1 MSLEAKDIEK
11 HIEQIRDER
20 REAANTAKR
29 VGSTMMEIFKYVA
42 ASVETALAD
51 ISNGYLSKEKDDVA
65 KGLITFLKGIKI
77 DDIFQFDKD
86 GNIIAYTI
94 ASPEFSEKIKT
105 GFAIAV
111 VDTQTGKYKL
121 CVDQIVAWAKAT
133 VGSLLVEGNSVFGG
147 DLSSP
152 KYQSGFLDG
161 FGWRLWGEAVPNAAG
176 KTEQRYTAE
185 LDNLIVR
192 GTMRVY
198 EMIISQLLGENDNR
212 IFTGML
218 EVDHY
223 DAESGKVY
231 LDTKEGRM
239 YNPFRKDDIIMVQ
252 QYNGAPS
259 AANDHYVT
267 KHYELIVT
275 EVGSEGTG
283 EDMLAWV
290 KFRNFTSS
298 MEGATPEKLIKKKDT
313 FVRVDNLTDEDRKG
327 IVSITT
333 VGPKTPYMDIIY
345 GLKTDPDSALKG
357 RLGNLQGI
365 THPSFGQLKGFG
377 ELLQNLYA
385 VGDLVLRRT
394 GENIDTKFQIL
405 TDIFSSNF
413 TKTQYE
419 LTDDTNYLHNGQFLT
434 AVGEET
440 FIDGWTIDDSDD
452 TAFWMDPVT
461 NMPVMV
467 NGHATAGGNH
477 RVEIERSEGRQ
488 VLRVLNC
495 GLTQKNA
502 LIDPPKTHKEYSKP
516 TGQTSTKTDAKG
528 NNAVEL
534 RKATDGAMEDVQDTL
549 YVSLRI
555 YALTSGQLTI
565 GFTDCNDVEGKAN
578 DLAVRTIDV
587 PYTGEW
593 ATINFNGK
601 WNGTGDFVIRYT
613 GECRIAFVAITDTA
627 LSNLS
632 RTVST
637 SIEQIAEAIKL
648 LGQNDDAIAGKFTS
662 LGLVVD
668 ALNAQVDLFVNTT
681 YPADKSAIDNRIK
694 VNAAGISALSTKI
707 DTANNN
713 IKQLG
718 VNIDAVNNR
727 VDTFVNQTYPNDQ
740 KEIRRLISVNADGI
754 SINAKD
760 IDSLNGKVSELG
772 TDYDTLSKS
781 VTTYVNDYT
790 NGYNKLNSRLT
801 TAEGQISAHNTKIG
815 SLETEYSTL
824 YTDFTKVQSRVTQI
838 GVYYDDNGN
847 PIGAKWTEA
856 GILTTAD
863 GNVLYAGKG
872 ESSDNLLV
880 GTGSGQLWTLEQ
892 DRETATLDFTVDE
905 REFVVR
911 NAFPIGDVSFSNS
924 NSSSL
929 AALCSPVAKTEKG
942 KYYILSFST
951 LVSDE
956 SVSDFYVLIG
966 SASSKDGAYTYSE
979 GINYSSRD
987 DDETAHTT
995 MRMLRYRKLDDGIE
1009 KRYYIIFQA
1018 TGKYT
1023 RFKFVNRSYRS
1034 QVTSSTVT
1042 NYSTQ
1047 SGIPDN
1053 VTVSQDSGRVRV
1065 TRNYTGTKRSDGQY
1079 DITETVTT
1087 ITATKGYFY
1096 AKKIQLE
1103 PAVNTDLADVVPS
1116 SYKEGQNTIESLIK
1130 QTVDSIELRAS
1141 KIIFKGETIINDK
1154 FWVDTNGK
1162 VHMNEAYVSGT
1173 INANTGKIG
1182 GLNISENSLSAGADG
1197 YGVTVTPQHIYLQRY
1212 DNEASYNYTGKY
1224 IHMDAEADNMIDVQL
1239 NGGNMQKTYTGIKI
1253 NGAPSEAYGNFVGL
1267 DIDSD
1272 IVGVYGE
1279 RIAAK
1284 LHNGIVDGV
1293 RTQWYTLDSASGVT
1307 VENDCFKVG
1316 GEEALSGT
1324 VFYMLNTSPLTIH
1337 FPIDAPPNAHYTFI
1351 KVGNGNLTFKAD
1363 RGAIRYGSGSKTEF
1377 NSASDY
1383 EILDFY
1389 AYDGNWYLDASNR

>member
-42 ASVETALAD
+42 ASVETALTD
-51 ISNGYLSKEKDDVA
+51 ISKGYLSKEKDDVA

-111 VDTQTGKYKL
+111 VDTLTGKYKL

-147 DLSSP
+147 NLSSP

-239 YNPFRKDDIIMVQ
+239 YNPFRKDDVIMVQ
-252 QYNGAPS
+252 QYNGSPS

-394 GENIDTKFQIL
+394 GENIDTKFQIM
-405 TDIFSSNF
+405 TDLFSSNF

-440 FIDGWTIDDSDD
+440 FIDGWTIDDTDD

-467 NGHATAGGNH
+467 NGHATAGGNQ

-495 GLTQKNA
+495 GLTQKNT
-502 LIDPPKTHKEYSKP
+502 LIDPPKTHKEYRKP
-516 TGQTSTKTDAKG
+516 TGQTSTKTDTKG

-555 YALTSGQLTI
+555 YALTAGQLTI
-565 GFTDCNDVEGKAN
+565 GFTDCADVEGKTN
-578 DLAVRTIDV
+578 DLSVRTIAV

-593 ATINFNGK
+593 TTINFNGK
-601 WNGTGDFVIRYT
+601 WNGTGNFVIRYT

-627 LSNLS
+627 LSNLA

-637 SIEQIAEAIKL
+637 SIEQTAEAIKL
-648 LGQNDDAIAGKFTS
+648 LGQNDDAIAGKYTS

-668 ALNAQVDLFVNTT
+668 ALNTQVDLFVNTT
-681 YPADKSAIDNRIK
+681 YPADKLAIDNRIK
-694 VNAAGISALSTKI
+694 VNADGISALSTKI

-754 SINAKD
+754 SINAKN

-772 TDYDTLSKS
+772 TDYDMLNNS

-790 NGYNKLNSRLT
+790 NGYNQLNSRLT
-801 TAEGQISAHNTKIG
+801 TAEGQISANNTKIG
-815 SLETEYSTL
+815 NLTTEYSTL

-838 GVYYDDNGN
+838 GVYYDDDGN
-847 PIGAKWTEA
+847 PIGDKWTEA

-872 ESSDNLLV
+872 EASDNLLV

-911 NAFPIGDVSFSNS
+911 NAFPIGDVIFSNS
-924 NSSSL
+924 SSSSL

-995 MRMLRYRKLDDGIE
+995 MKMLRYRKLDDGIE

-1034 QVTSSTVT
+1034 QVTSSTAT

-1047 SGIPDN
+1047 SGIPGN

-1103 PAVNTDLADVVPS
+1103 PAVNTDLANVVPS
-1116 SYKEGQNTIESLIK
+1116 SYKEGQNTIESFIK
-1130 QTVDSIELRAS
+1130 QTVDSV
-1141 KIIFKGETIINDK
+1141 IIKAKQIRLEGYTTINGNFSIDEKGNMTAN
-1154 FWVDTNGK
+1154 NGTF
-1162 VHMNEAYVSGT
+1162 NGT
-1173 INANTGKIG
+1173 INAMSGKIG
-1182 GLNISENSLSAGADG
+1182 GFTISNGILLWKQSDYFSNDSRSLKLGVSSDENTGVVDVSFNAATSGRYGVKSCGSNIGGAAIFGSIYSSTSSSFVSPYGADTYAG
-1197 YGVTVTPQHIYLQRY
+1197 FFNGGLYCSDDIYCTRIS
-1212 DNEASYNYTGKY
+1212 AKTFRAVSSYNHTGSGANSGWDGIDFDYDK
-1224 IHMDAEADNMIDVQL
+1224 DLDNYRLQVR
-1239 NGGNMQKTYTGIKI
+1239 GGIIVGIKH
-1253 NGAPSEAYGNFVGL
+1253 E
-1267 DIDSD
+1267 
-1272 IVGVYGE
+1272 
-1279 RIAAK
+1279 
-1284 LHNGIVDGV
+1284 
-1293 RTQWYTLDSASGVT
+1293 
-1307 VENDCFKVG
+1307 
-1316 GEEALSGT
+1316 
-1324 VFYMLNTSPLTIH
+1324 
-1337 FPIDAPPNAHYTFI
+1337 
-1351 KVGNGNLTFKAD
+1351 
-1363 RGAIRYGSGSKTEF
+1363 
-1377 NSASDY
+1377 
-1383 EILDFY
+1383 
-1389 AYDGNWYLDASNR
+1389 

>member
-42 ASVETALAD
+42 ASVETALAY
-51 ISNGYLSKEKDDVA
+51 ISKGYLSKEKDDVA

-77 DDIFQFDKD
+77 NDIFQFDKD

-111 VDTQTGKYKL
+111 VDTLTGKYKL

-161 FGWRLWGEAVPNAAG
+161 LGWRLWGEAVPNAAG

-239 YNPFRKDDIIMVQ
+239 YNPFRKDDVIMVQ
-252 QYNGAPS
+252 QYNGSPS
-259 AANDHYVT
+259 AANDYYVT

-283 EDMLAWV
+283 ENMLAWV

-333 VGPKTPYMDIIY
+333 VGPRTPYMDIIY
-345 GLKTDPDSALKG
+345 GLKTDPDNALKG

-405 TDIFSSNF
+405 TDLFSSNF

-440 FIDGWTIDDSDD
+440 FIDGWTIDDTDD
-452 TAFWMDPVT
+452 TSFWMDPVT

-502 LIDPPKTHKEYSKP
+502 LIDAPKTHKEYSKP

-555 YALTSGQLTI
+555 YALTAGQLAI
-565 GFTDCNDVEGKAN
+565 GFSDCTDVEGKTN
-578 DLAVRTIDV
+578 DLSVRTIDV

-593 ATINFNGK
+593 TTINFNGK
-601 WNGTGDFVIRYT
+601 WNGTGNFVIRYT

-627 LSNLS
+627 LSNLA

-637 SIEQIAEAIKL
+637 SIEQTAEAIKL
-648 LGQNDDAIAGKFTS
+648 LGQNDDAIAGKYTS

-668 ALNAQVDLFVNTT
+668 ALNSQVDLFVNTT
-681 YPADKSAIDNRIK
+681 YPADKSSIDNRIK
-694 VNAAGISALSTKI
+694 VNAAGIS
-707 DTANNN
+707 
-713 IKQLG
+713 
-718 VNIDAVNNR
+718 
-727 VDTFVNQTYPNDQ
+727 
-740 KEIRRLISVNADGI
+740 
-754 SINAKD
+754 INAKN

-772 TDYDTLSKS
+772 TDYDMLNNS

-801 TAEGQISAHNTKIG
+801 TAEGQISAHNTEIG
-815 SLETEYSTL
+815 NLTTEYSTL

-838 GVYYDDNGN
+838 GVYYDENGN
-847 PIGAKWTEA
+847 PIGDKWTEA

-872 ESSDNLLV
+872 EASDNLLV

-892 DRETATLDFTVDE
+892 DRETATLDFTVDD

-924 NSSSL
+924 SSSSL

-979 GINYSSRD
+979 EINYSSRD
-987 DDETAHTT
+987 DEETAHTT
-995 MRMLRYRKLDDGIE
+995 MRMLRYRKLDDGVE
-1009 KRYYIIFQA
+1009 RRYYIIFQA

-1023 RFKFVNRSYRS
+1023 RIKFINRSHRS
-1034 QVTSSTVT
+1034 QVSSSTIT

-1047 SGIPDN
+1047 SGIPAN
-1053 VTVSQDSGRVRV
+1053 TTISQDSGRVRV
-1065 TRNYTGTKRSDGQY
+1065 TRNYTGAKRSDGQY

-1103 PAVNTDLADVVPS
+1103 PAVNADLANIVPS
-1116 SYKEGQNTIESLIK
+1116 SYKEGQNTIESFIK
-1130 QTVDSIELRAS
+1130 QTVDSV
-1141 KIIFKGETIINDK
+1141 IIKAKQIRLEGYTTINGNFSIDEKGNMTAN
-1154 FWVDTNGK
+1154 NGTF
-1162 VHMNEAYVSGT
+1162 NGT
-1173 INANTGKIG
+1173 INAMSGKIG
-1182 GLNISENSLSAGADG
+1182 GFTISNGILLWKQSDYFSNDSRSLKLGVSSDENTGVVDVSFNAATSGRYGVKSCGSNIGGAAIFGSIYSSTSSSFVSPYGADTYAG
-1197 YGVTVTPQHIYLQRY
+1197 FFNGGLYCSDDIYCTRIS
-1212 DNEASYNYTGKY
+1212 AKTFRAVSSYNHTGSGANSGWDGIDFDYDK
-1224 IHMDAEADNMIDVQL
+1224 DLDNYRLQVR
-1239 NGGNMQKTYTGIKI
+1239 GGIIVGIKH
-1253 NGAPSEAYGNFVGL
+1253 E
-1267 DIDSD
+1267 
-1272 IVGVYGE
+1272 
-1279 RIAAK
+1279 
-1284 LHNGIVDGV
+1284 
-1293 RTQWYTLDSASGVT
+1293 
-1307 VENDCFKVG
+1307 
-1316 GEEALSGT
+1316 
-1324 VFYMLNTSPLTIH
+1324 
-1337 FPIDAPPNAHYTFI
+1337 
-1351 KVGNGNLTFKAD
+1351 
-1363 RGAIRYGSGSKTEF
+1363 
-1377 NSASDY
+1377 
-1383 EILDFY
+1383 
-1389 AYDGNWYLDASNR
+1389 

>member
-42 ASVETALAD
+42 ATVETALAD
-51 ISNGYLSKEKDDVA
+51 ISQRYLSKEKDDVA

-86 GNIIAYTI
+86 GNIIANTI
-94 ASPEFSEKIKT
+94 ASPYFSEKQKT

-111 VDTQTGKYKL
+111 VDTLTGKYKL

-239 YNPFRKDDIIMVQ
+239 YNPFRKDDVIMVQ
-252 QYNGAPS
+252 QYNGSPS

-283 EDMLAWV
+283 KDMLAWV

-333 VGPKTPYMDIIY
+333 VGPRTPYMDIIY
-345 GLKTDPDSALKG
+345 GLKTDPDNALKG

-394 GENIDTKFQIL
+394 GENIDTKFQVL
-405 TDIFSSNF
+405 TDLFSSNF

-419 LTDDTNYLHNGQFLT
+419 LTDETNYLHNGQFLT

-440 FIDGWTIDDSDD
+440 FIDGWTIDDTDD

-555 YALTSGQLTI
+555 YALTAGQLTI
-565 GFTDCNDVEGKAN
+565 GFTDCTDVEGKTN
-578 DLAVRTIDV
+578 DLSVRAIDV

-593 ATINFNGK
+593 TTINFNGK
-601 WNGTGDFVIRYT
+601 WNGTGNFVIRYT

-627 LSNLS
+627 LSNLA

-637 SIEQIAEAIKL
+637 SNEQTAEAIKL
-648 LGQNDDAIAGKFTS
+648 LGQNDDAIAGKYTS

-668 ALNAQVDLFVNTT
+668 ALNTQVDLFVNTT
-681 YPADKSAIDNRIK
+681 YPADKSSIDNRIK
-694 VNAAGISALSTKI
+694 VNTDGISALSTKI
-707 DTANNN
+707 GD
-713 IKQLG
+713 
-718 VNIDAVNNR
+718 
-727 VDTFVNQTYPNDQ
+727 
-740 KEIRRLISVNADGI
+740 
-754 SINAKD
+754 
-760 IDSLNGKVSELG
+760 
-772 TDYDTLSKS
+772 
-781 VTTYVNDYT
+781 
-790 NGYNKLNSRLT
+790 LT
-801 TAEGQISAHNTKIG
+801 
-815 SLETEYSTL
+815 TEYSTL

-838 GVYYDDNGN
+838 GVYYDENGN
-847 PIGAKWTEA
+847 PIGDKWTEA
-856 GILTTAD
+856 GLLTTAD

-872 ESSDNLLV
+872 EASDNLLV
-880 GTGSGQLWTLEQ
+880 GTGTGQLWTLEQ

-924 NSSSL
+924 SSSSL

-1047 SGIPDN
+1047 SGIPAN
-1053 VTVSQDSGRVRV
+1053 TTISQDSGRVRV
-1065 TRNYTGTKRSDGQY
+1065 TRNCTGAKRSDGQY

-1103 PAVNTDLADVVPS
+1103 PAVNADLANIVPS
-1116 SYKEGQNTIESLIK
+1116 SYKEGQNTIESFIK
-1130 QTVDSIELRAS
+1130 ETVDSV
-1141 KIIFKGETIINDK
+1141 IIKAKQIRLEGYTTINGNFSIDKKGNMTAN
-1154 FWVDTNGK
+1154 NGTF
-1162 VHMNEAYVSGT
+1162 NGT
-1173 INANTGKIG
+1173 INAMSGKIG
-1182 GLNISENSLSAGADG
+1182 GFTISNGILLWKQSDYFSNDSRSLKLGVSSDENTGVVDVSFNAATSGRYGVKSCGSNIGGAAIFGSIYSSTSSSFVSPYGADTYAG
-1197 YGVTVTPQHIYLQRY
+1197 FFNGGLYCSDDIYCTRIS
-1212 DNEASYNYTGKY
+1212 AKTFRAVSSYNHTGSGANSGWDGIDFDYNK
-1224 IHMDAEADNMIDVQL
+1224 DLDNYRLQVR
-1239 NGGNMQKTYTGIKI
+1239 GGIIVGIKH
-1253 NGAPSEAYGNFVGL
+1253 E
-1267 DIDSD
+1267 
-1272 IVGVYGE
+1272 
-1279 RIAAK
+1279 
-1284 LHNGIVDGV
+1284 
-1293 RTQWYTLDSASGVT
+1293 
-1307 VENDCFKVG
+1307 
-1316 GEEALSGT
+1316 
-1324 VFYMLNTSPLTIH
+1324 
-1337 FPIDAPPNAHYTFI
+1337 
-1351 KVGNGNLTFKAD
+1351 
-1363 RGAIRYGSGSKTEF
+1363 
-1377 NSASDY
+1377 
-1383 EILDFY
+1383 
-1389 AYDGNWYLDASNR
+1389 